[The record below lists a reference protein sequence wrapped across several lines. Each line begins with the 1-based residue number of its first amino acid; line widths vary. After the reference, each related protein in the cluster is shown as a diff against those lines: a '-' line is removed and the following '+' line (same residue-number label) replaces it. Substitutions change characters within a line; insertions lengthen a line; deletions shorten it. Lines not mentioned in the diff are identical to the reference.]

1 MYVRLHLA
9 VLIILCI
16 LMVVAGV
23 YAGHMKWDM
32 IEKDGKKIQSYWH
45 KKDAVADK
53 APEKAADKA
62 AESVKSKFDGPA
74 AGMQRVY
81 YDGMEAPFRL

>member
-16 LMVVAGV
+16 LMVAGGV
-23 YAGHMKWDM
+23 WAGHMKWDM

-45 KKDAVADK
+45 KKDAEKV
-53 APEKAADKA
+53 PEKVVDPVKDKF
-62 AESVKSKFDGPA
+62 SGPGPWYCWFPGA
-74 AGMQRVY
+74 NWAGCS
-81 YDGMEAPFRL
+81 

>member
-16 LMVVAGV
+16 LMVAAGV
-23 YAGHMKWDM
+23 WAGHMKWDM

-45 KKDAVADK
+45 KKDAEK
-53 APEKAADKA
+53 APPAPMVPDAA
-62 AESVKSKFDGPA
+62 VKSKFDGPA
-74 AGMQRVY
+74 ADMQRVY